1 MGSIPTASTIFSTRV
16 DPGAG
21 GQFGGRRR
29 VERSI
34 DGGRESQH
42 LRRHVDERPAAKD
55 LTDTELAVAAATGAP
70 ADGLLVVTPYYN
82 KPPQRGLIA
91 HFRGVADAGCN
102 HHPIATGKSRYG
114 AGHPSFHWV
123 NTVLANVKTA
133 IVATYK
139 AVRKKHL
146 ARTLAEFEW
155 RFNNRENLAAMIPR
169 LASASA

>member
-1 MGSIPTASTIFSTRV
+1 MRRIARFKRKRV
-16 DPGAG
+16 KSLAKRILAPGA
-21 GQFGGRRR
+21 F
-29 VERSI
+29 V
-34 DGGRESQH
+34 
-42 LRRHVDERPAAKD
+42 V
-55 LTDTELAVAAATGAP
+55 T
-70 ADGLLVVTPYYN
+70 DGL
-82 KPPQRGLIA
+82 A
-91 HFRGVADAGCN
+91 CFRGVADAGCN

-169 LASASA
+169 LASASARTKPATYAYFKWADYGA